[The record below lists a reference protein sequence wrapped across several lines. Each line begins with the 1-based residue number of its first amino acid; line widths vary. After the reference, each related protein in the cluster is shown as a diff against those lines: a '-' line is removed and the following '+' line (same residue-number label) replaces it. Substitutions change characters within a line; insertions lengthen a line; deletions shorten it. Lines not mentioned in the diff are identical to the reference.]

1 MFAQGEVYIRRIKT
15 ADPTV
20 TGDVACENGAYIISH
35 SETGHHHVLDRADAE
50 VMERTRDVPAGMRII
65 QAIVRNPTRLR
76 QTAGVPHGEIEL
88 EPGVYEFRIAREHDP
103 FREEARRVAD

>member
-1 MFAQGEVYIRRIKT
+1 MFAQGEVYIRRIDA

-20 TGDVACENGAYIISH
+20 TGEVEHKDGAYIISH
-35 SETGHHHVLDRADAE
+35 SETGHHHVIDCADAE
-50 VMERTRDVPAGMRII
+50 VMERTKDVPAGMRII
-65 QAIVRNPTRLR
+65 QAIVKNPTRLR
-76 QTAGVPHGEIEL
+76 QTAGVPHGEIDL